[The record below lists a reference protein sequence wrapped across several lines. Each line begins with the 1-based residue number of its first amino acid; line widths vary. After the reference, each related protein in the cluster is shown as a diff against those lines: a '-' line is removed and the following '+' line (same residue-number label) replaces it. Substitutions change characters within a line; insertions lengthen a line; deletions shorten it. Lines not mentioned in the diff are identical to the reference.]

1 MPGTNSTTYRQRVA
15 DGYSTICA
23 QSQHKRCAT
32 SSGASS
38 CACDCHAVAEG
49 KIPQPNRASE
59 ASKKAWETRRAK
71 EAGASAETAPK
82 RPELK
87 SGAKS
92 AIPAAAA
99 RQIKSEFA
107 LLLWGADAA
116 AASAAPALWTTPDDR
131 LQEQERTALVNAT
144 YNELEARCPEL
155 LKILAKAQESA
166 TEAALIYT
174 VAMIAA
180 PRLARHGVIPE
191 SFASAILFAPLIAQ
205 SVASREPGASAVG
218 AEPAPQPDRA
228 NGYGQVDVGQPLV
241 EGAPVHAG
249 AAEQTGLG
257 DLLNRSGDPHSPRNG
272 RYPE

>member
-1 MPGTNSTTYRQRVA
+1 MAMTGQTLYRQRKA
-15 DGYSTICA
+15 DGYTTDCA
-23 QSQHKRCAT
+23 QNKHKQCA
-32 SSGASS
+32 SGKGASS
-38 CACDCHAVAEG
+38 CACRCHAVAEG
-49 KIPQPNRASE
+49 QAPESSRHSE
-59 ASKKAWETRRAK
+59 AARKAWDTRRAK

-107 LLLWGADAA
+107 VLLWAADQGAA
-116 AASAAPALWTTPDDR
+116 AAAPTLWTTPDDR

-144 YNELEARCPEL
+144 YNEIEARFPEL

-228 NGYGQVDVGQPLV
+228 NGYGQEHAGQPSV

-249 AAEQTGLG
+249 AAEQTRLG
-257 DLLNRSGDPHSPRNG
+257 DLLNGSGDPDGARNG
-272 RYPE
+272 RYPQ

>member
-1 MPGTNSTTYRQRVA
+1 MPMHTSPYATLAGACHSCR
-15 DGYSTICA
+15 S
-23 QSQHKRCAT
+23 SQHSVCKSAD
-32 SSGASS
+32 
-38 CACDCHAVAEG
+38 CACPYPKHAKRTQDSEPSGDESPAR
-49 KIPQPNRASE
+49 RA
-59 ASKKAWETRRAK
+59 WQTRRARQDSDK
-71 EAGASAETAPK
+71 TGETAPK
-82 RPELK
+82 RPEIK

-116 AASAAPALWTTPDDR
+116 AAAAAPALWTTPDDR

-228 NGYGQVDVGQPLV
+228 NGYGQIDVGQPLV

-249 AAEQTGLG
+249 AAVQAGLS
-257 DLLNRSGDPHSPRNG
+257 DLLNRSGDTDGARNG

>member
-1 MPGTNSTTYRQRVA
+1 MAARPTEAVRRQRLR
-15 DGYSTICA
+15 DEGYSSDCA
-23 QSQHKRCAT
+23 HGEHKGCHVQ
-32 SSGASS
+32 
-38 CACDCHAVAEG
+38 ACTCKCHAVAVADAPE
-49 KIPQPNRASE
+49 PNRASE
-59 ASKKAWETRRAK
+59 AAKKAWETRRGK
-71 EAGASAETAPK
+71 TSPSAETPPK
-82 RPELK
+82 RPDLK
-87 SGAKS
+87 TGSKP

-107 LLLWGADAA
+107 VLLWAADQGAA
-116 AASAAPALWTTPDDR
+116 AAAPALWTTPDDR

-155 LKILAKAQESA
+155 LKLLAKAQESA

-249 AAEQTGLG
+249 AAVQAGLS
-257 DLLNRSGDPHSPRNG
+257 DLLNRSGDTDGARNG
-272 RYPE
+272 RYPQ